1 MRMKK
6 LTLPGVLVF
15 FFAFSYSVNSQELYR
30 WVDAGG
36 NIHYTTRYERIPE
49 QYRSQV
55 LKKRARKKVKQVPL
69 SVQKSEENQNL
80 SSVRKPKQAKQT
92 ATKEPDQKEQ
102 IAAKRVE
109 QKKQIPV
116 KEPEQ
121 KKQIPSA
128 VSAKKRAS
136 ADQPVQKFVGKSQFV
151 LTSTAFSN
159 KGKIPSRY
167 SRRGGNISPPLAWEN
182 PPEGT
187 KSYVLM
193 FTEPDAP
200 GGVFNHWV
208 IYNIAGDKPALP
220 EGIPRKISV
229 NGAKQR
235 RNDFNG
241 IGYGGPESTGEVR
254 KYVFRLVA
262 LNTDKIAKPQTEILT
277 EHALGEATL
286 TVFYP

>member
-1 MRMKK
+1 MRMKT
-6 LTLPGVLVF
+6 LTLPGILVF
-15 FFAFSYSVNSQELYR
+15 FFAFCYSANPQELYR

-55 LKKRARKKVKQVPL
+55 LKGRARKKVKQTPL
-69 SVQKSEENQNL
+69 SAQKSEENQNL
-80 SSVRKPKQAKQT
+80 SSVKKPKQGKQT
-92 ATKEPDQKEQ
+92 TVKEPAQKKQ
-102 IAAKRVE
+102 IAVKKVE

-116 KEPEQ
+116 EPPEQ
-121 KKQIPSA
+121 KKQISA
-128 VSAKKRAS
+128 TVSAKKVAS
-136 ADQPVQKFVGKSQFV
+136 SDQPVQKFFGKSQFI
-151 LTSTAFSN
+151 LKSAAFSN

-187 KSYVLM
+187 KSYALM
-193 FTEPDAP
+193 LTEPDAP
-200 GGVFNHWV
+200 GGAFNHWV
-208 IYNIAGDKPALP
+208 IYNIAGDKAALP

-241 IGYGGPESTGEVR
+241 IGYGGPETTGEVR
-254 KYVFRLVA
+254 QYVFRLVA
-262 LNTDKIAKPQTEILT
+262 LDTDKIGKPQTEILK